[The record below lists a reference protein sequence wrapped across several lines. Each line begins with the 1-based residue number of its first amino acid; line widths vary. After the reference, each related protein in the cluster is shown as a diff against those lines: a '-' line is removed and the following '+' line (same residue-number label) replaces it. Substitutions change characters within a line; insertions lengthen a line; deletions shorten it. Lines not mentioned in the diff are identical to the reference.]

1 MFPFLK
7 NIIGTILVR
16 GNRVGK
22 DVIEFFDTAL
32 RSAIDLRKDGK
43 NEVLE
48 YNVNTIDQK
57 IYRSFKHTC
66 NMFDSVPQSYFVFKY
81 TMYINGFYAKSLFW
95 FLDFKLIIYL
105 TFPAINFTM
114 SSSLNLFKLNV
125 LCTRKGFGDR

>member
-1 MFPFLK
+1 MLH
-7 NIIGTILVR
+7 

-66 NMFDSVPQSYFVFKY
+66 NMFDSVPQSYFFLNIQCILMVFTLSLY
-81 TMYINGFYAKSLFW
+81 FGFWIS
-95 FLDFKLIIYL
+95 
-105 TFPAINFTM
+105 N
-114 SSSLNLFKLNV
+114 
-125 LCTRKGFGDR
+125 